1 MPAADFEHPED
12 AYGVIGD
19 LLAGVRSLQQSI
31 EQIAQR
37 HRRHDGRAFDD
48 AGDQAAGIRDAQVTA
63 DQLSSAAAAVDSV
76 EERLNAAMQ
85 AAGRIAWHPAPTTAA
100 DAVNAEAVQSDA
112 AGDEAARESRWVNL
126 VFLQGDEADEVMRL
140 IDRDGPDAAIEH
152 LAHWDYG
159 EETTDAAMENGY
171 VYDAVPTGMLD
182 TETVS
187 GEYTLTSNPAM
198 GHVGLYRSA
207 LDPTRRQPR
216 RRYPHARPGH
226 PDHPRRRCGT
236 GRDRGRRRRCGSWSG
251 TVGAWPRK
259 QHNPR
264 AEGDREGVRARRGGL
279 GDGRVLVHP
288 SRRCGRPPRPRTRPL
303 TRQGPVHG
311 AAARGS
317 GSSAFVFGVGQVHLS
332 HIPVRCCFLGR
343 LLMSTISSIPPPTPP
358 RPPGICAHS
367 PRPGIYP
374 PPTR

>member
-1 MPAADFEHPED
+1 MPTFYDPVADAEEASQALRGLAHASRSFEHPED

-63 DQLSSAAAAVDSV
+63 DQLFSAAAAVDAV

-85 AAGRIAWHPAPTTAA
+85 AAGRIAWHPAPTAAA
-100 DAVNAEAVQSDA
+100 DAVDADAVDAEAVQSDA
-112 AGDEAARESRWVNL
+112 AGDEAARELRWVSI
-126 VFLQGDEADEVMRL
+126 VFLQGDEADEVLRL

-159 EETTDAAMENGY
+159 DETTDAAMENGY

-198 GHVGLYRSA
+198 GHVGLYRQHSIPPEDSLDSA
-207 LDPTRRQPR
+207 TSTPAPVIPTT
-216 RRYPHARPGH
+216 HGADAARAATAAGGAAAGRGAARSARGPGSSAARGRKEIGKVSERGSAASATDGSWFAH
-226 PDHPRRRCGT
+226 PGVAAVR
-236 GRDRGRRRRCGSWSG
+236 RDRGL
-251 TVGAWPRK
+251 
-259 QHNPR
+259 
-264 AEGDREGVRARRGGL
+264 GL
-279 GDGRVLVHP
+279 
-288 SRRCGRPPRPRTRPL
+288 
-303 TRQGPVHG
+303 
-311 AAARGS
+311 
-317 GSSAFVFGVGQVHLS
+317 
-332 HIPVRCCFLGR
+332 
-343 LLMSTISSIPPPTPP
+343 
-358 RPPGICAHS
+358 
-367 PRPGIYP
+367 
-374 PPTR
+374 